1 MGKVTAQIE
10 LPGLTSAAEE
20 LWYDTARWPT
30 FIVGLAHV
38 AKVDGDWPRAGSRV
52 VWDAHPG
59 GRGRVVETVTAY
71 EARVGQTVTVEDE
84 KIRGTQTIAFKPKEE
99 GGVELTLTLEYTVK
113 QEAGVPFFVDLAFVR
128 RPMRDSLRRTLSRFA
143 REVRAAREG
152 F

>member
-1 MGKVTAQIE
+1 MGKVSAHIDV
-10 LPGLTSAAEE
+10 PGLASAAEE
-20 LWYDTARWPT
+20 LWYDTRRWPT
-30 FIVGLAHV
+30 FILGLAHV
-38 AKVDGDWPRAGSRV
+38 EKVEGDWPKTGSRV

-59 GRGRVVETVTAY
+59 GRGRVSETVTAY
-71 EARVGQTVTVEDE
+71 EARVGQTALVEDE
-84 KIRGTQTIAFKPKEE
+84 KIRGTQTVAFEPR
-99 GGVELTLTLEYTVK
+99 GTDTVRVTLTLDYTVK

>member
-1 MGKVTAQIE
+1 MGRVSARIVV
-10 LPGLTSAAEE
+10 PGLASAAEE
-20 LWYDTARWPT
+20 LWYDTSRWPT

-38 AKVDGDWPRAGSRV
+38 AKVDGDWPKVGSRV

-59 GRGRVVETVTAY
+59 GRGRVVETVTAH
-71 EARVGQTVTVEDE
+71 EARVGQTSTVEDE
-84 KIRGTQTIAFKPKEE
+84 KIHGIQTIAFTPRDE
-99 GGVELTLTLEYTVK
+99 GGVELTLTLDYRVK

>member
-1 MGKVTAQIE
+1 MGRVSAHIDV
-10 LPGLTSAAEE
+10 PGLVSAAED
-20 LWYDTARWPT
+20 LWYDTNRWPT
-30 FIVGLAHV
+30 FILGLAHV
-38 AKVDGDWPRAGSRV
+38 AKVDGDWPKAGSRV

-59 GRGRVVETVTAY
+59 GRGRVIETVTSF
-71 EARVGQTVTVEDE
+71 EARVGQTATVEDE
-84 KIRGTQTIAFKPKEE
+84 KIHGTQTVAFEPRGEN
-99 GGVELTLTLEYTVK
+99 GVRVTLTLEYRVK

>member
-1 MGKVTAQIE
+1 MGQVSAH
-10 LPGLTSAAEE
+10 LDVPGLASAAED
-20 LWYDTARWPT
+20 LWYDTTRWPT
-30 FIVGLAHV
+30 FILGLAHV
-38 AKVDGDWPRAGSRV
+38 AKVEGDWPKAGSRV

-59 GRGRVVETVTAY
+59 GRGRVSETVTTY

-84 KIRGTQTIAFKPKEE
+84 KIRGTQTVAFEPR
-99 GGVELTLTLEYTVK
+99 GTDGVRVTLSLQYTVK

-128 RPMRDSLRRTLSRFA
+128 RPMRDSLRGTLSRFA